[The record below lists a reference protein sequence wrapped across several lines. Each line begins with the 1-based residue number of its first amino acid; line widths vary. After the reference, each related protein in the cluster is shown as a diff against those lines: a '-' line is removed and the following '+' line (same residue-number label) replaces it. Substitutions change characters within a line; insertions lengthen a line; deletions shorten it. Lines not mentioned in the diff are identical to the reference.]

1 MTPVRLVRHGQASA
15 GWGIDPDPDLDDLG
29 RSQAEAVAARLDDL
43 VGEATPEVW
52 TSPLLRCRN
61 TAEPFRQRRGAN
73 ALVEEA
79 VREIPSPLGMA
90 TSERADWLR
99 SAMDG
104 TWSDLGGEFVAF
116 RDRLVERIAAI
127 EHDTVVFSH
136 FIAINAI
143 IGACNGD
150 DRLVIRTLD
159 NTSITTVDITDGILT
174 LVEGG
179 AEADTII
186 R

>member
-1 MTPVRLVRHGQASA
+1 MTTVRLVRHGQASA

-61 TAEPFRQRRGAN
+61 TAEPFRQRRGVD

-79 VREIPSPLGMA
+79 VREIPSPPGMA
-90 TSERADWLR
+90 ASERADWLR

-104 TWSDLGGEFVAF
+104 TWSDLGGEFVAY
-116 RDRLVERIAAI
+116 RDHLVKLVAAI
-127 EHDTVVFSH
+127 ERDTVVFSH

-143 IGACNGD
+143 IGACSGD

-159 NTSITTVDITDGILT
+159 NTSITTVDVTDGILT

>member
-1 MTPVRLVRHGQASA
+1 MTSA
-15 GWGIDPDPDLDDLG
+15 GPKQKRLP
-29 RSQAEAVAARLDDL
+29 RRLDDL

-61 TAEPFRQRRGAN
+61 TAEPFRQRRGVE
-73 ALVEEA
+73 ALVKEA

-116 RDRLVERIAAI
+116 RDHLVERIAAI

-136 FIAINAI
+136 FLQSTQSLGLAMEMIV
-143 IGACNGD
+143 
-150 DRLVIRTLD
+150 LSFEL
-159 NTSITTVDITDGILT
+159 STT
-174 LVEGG
+174 
-179 AEADTII
+179 
-186 R
+186 RQSPPSM